1 MAFFIVGTVFL
12 PARWRKDRPPARS
25 GGDTVRAMALDIELR
40 ADDGER
46 ARRYCAEGSWTDATL
61 GSILASGFAEAP
73 GNEVVF
79 RSDVNPWRGTY
90 AEASEIAR
98 RVAGGLRAVGVQ
110 PGDPVAFQVP
120 NWLEAAATFWAVAFL
135 GAVPVPIVHFYGA
148 KEVGFILQQS
158 SARVLVI
165 ADRFGHLDF
174 LATLETLRPDLPAL
188 EHVFVV
194 RSDASTQVPAG
205 AQPFDVLAT
214 AEPVDGPVDADPS
227 APALIAYTSGTTSD
241 PKGVVHSH
249 RTIGFEIRQLAAM
262 SATTGRPLLVGAPVG
277 HGIGMLSA
285 LLIPIYRREPIHLI
299 DVWDP
304 KKVLAAML
312 DDQISSGAGSTYFL
326 TSLLDHPDFT
336 GAHAELMAR
345 IGLGGSPV
353 PMAVCERGEALGIS
367 IVRSFGSTEHPSIT
381 GSMHDAPRDK
391 RMNTDGKPLMGVEIE
406 LRDDDGRV
414 VGPGE
419 PGEIW
424 SKGPDCF
431 VGYTD
436 ASLTKT
442 SIDADGWFGTG
453 DVGVLDEDDYLQIV
467 DRKKDIIIRGG
478 ENISALEV
486 EEQVLRMPGVAEVAV
501 VAAPD
506 VRMGEH
512 GCAFVRMQPGN
523 HTPPDLESMRKHLA
537 TTGLAKVKWPEEVR
551 LIDEFPRTP
560 SGKIQKFVLRNG
572 LRD

>member
-1 MAFFIVGTVFL
+1 
-12 PARWRKDRPPARS
+12 
-25 GGDTVRAMALDIELR
+25 MALDIELR

-46 ARRYCAEGSWTDATL
+46 AKRYCADGSWTDETL

-73 GNEVVF
+73 NKEVAF

-90 AEASEIAR
+90 AEASAIAR
-98 RVAGGLRAVGVQ
+98 HVAGGLRAIGVG

-135 GAVPVPIVHFYGA
+135 GAVPVPIVHFYGP
-148 KEVGFILQQS
+148 KEVGFILRQS
-158 SARVLVI
+158 GARVLVI

-174 LATLETLRPDLPAL
+174 LATLETVRPDLPAL

-194 RSDASTQVPAG
+194 STDPAIPVPAG
-205 AQPFDVLAT
+205 TRPFDVLAT
-214 AEPVDGPVDADPS
+214 ADPIDGPTVADPS

-249 RTIGFEIRQLAAM
+249 RTIGFEIRQLSAM
-262 SATTGRPLLVGAPVG
+262 SATLGRPLLVGAPVG

-312 DDQISSGAGSTYFL
+312 EDEISSGAGSTYFL

-336 GAHAELMAR
+336 GEHAALMTR
-345 IGLGGSPV
+345 VGLGGSPV
-353 PMAVCERGEALGIS
+353 PLAVCERGESLGIS
-367 IVRSFGSTEHPSIT
+367 MVRSFGSTEHPSIT
-381 GSMHDAPRDK
+381 GSMHDAPREK
-391 RMNTDGKPLMGVEIE
+391 RMSTDGKALMGVEIE
-406 LRDDDGRV
+406 LRDDDGRP
-414 VGPGE
+414 VGPGQ

-436 ASLTKT
+436 SSLTKS
-442 SIDADGWFGTG
+442 SIDANGWFGTG
-453 DVGVLDEDDYLQIV
+453 DVGVLDEDGYLLIV

-506 VRMGEH
+506 PRMGEH
-512 GCAFVRMQPGN
+512 GCAFVRMQPGD
-523 HTPPDLESMRKHLA
+523 HTPPDLETMRAHLA

>member
-1 MAFFIVGTVFL
+1 
-12 PARWRKDRPPARS
+12 
-25 GGDTVRAMALDIELR
+25 MALDIELR

-46 ARRYCAEGSWTDATL
+46 AKRYCADGSWTDETL

-73 GNEVVF
+73 NKEVAF

-90 AEASEIAR
+90 AEASAIAR
-98 RVAGGLRAVGVQ
+98 HVAGGLRAIGVG

-135 GAVPVPIVHFYGA
+135 GAVPVPIVHFYGP
-148 KEVGFILQQS
+148 KEVGFILRQS
-158 SARVLVI
+158 GARVLVI

-174 LATLETLRPDLPAL
+174 LATLETVRPDLPAL

-194 RSDASTQVPAG
+194 STDPAIPVPAG
-205 AQPFDVLAT
+205 TRPFDVLAT
-214 AEPVDGPVDADPS
+214 ADPIDGPTVADPS

-249 RTIGFEIRQLAAM
+249 RTIGFEIRQLSAM
-262 SATTGRPLLVGAPVG
+262 SATLGRPLLVGAPVG

-312 DDQISSGAGSTYFL
+312 EDEISSGAGSTYFL

-336 GAHAELMAR
+336 GEHAALMTR
-345 IGLGGSPV
+345 VGLGGSPV
-353 PMAVCERGEALGIS
+353 PLAVCERGESLGIS
-367 IVRSFGSTEHPSIT
+367 MVRSFGSTEHPSIT
-381 GSMHDAPRDK
+381 GSMHDAPREK
-391 RMNTDGKPLMGVEIE
+391 RMSTDGKALMGVEIE
-406 LRDDDGRV
+406 LRDDDGRP
-414 VGPGE
+414 VGPGQ

-436 ASLTKT
+436 SSLTKS
-442 SIDADGWFGTG
+442 SIDANGWFGTG
-453 DVGVLDEDDYLQIV
+453 DVGVLDEDGYLLIV

-506 VRMGEH
+506 PRMGEH
-512 GCAFVRMQPGN
+512 GCAFVRMQPGD
-523 HTPPDLESMRKHLA
+523 HTPPDLETMRAHLA

-560 SGKIQKFVLRNG
+560 SGKIQKFVLRKG